1 MSVRTPVHEK
11 LRHHNIIIHGVKEEQ
26 SGDMQSDTDFMKG
39 LFDILGINAVNYEKI
54 ARLGQPFP
62 DKSRPIKVTMKRIE
76 DKTLFFSRLPNLK
89 NADELFRRIHVTE
102 DYSVGER
109 SAIKNKVEQFAK
121 RNQYEKDES
130 VVWKVRGTPKNG
142 LRLVKFTKLTNQ

>member
-1 MSVRTPVHEK
+1 MTVRTPVHEK
-11 LRHHNIIIHGVKEEQ
+11 LRHYNVIIHGVKEKQ

-39 LFDILGINAVNYEKI
+39 FFDVLGINAVKYENI
-54 ARLGQPFP
+54 TRLGQPSP

-76 DKTLFFSRLPNLK
+76 DKTLLFSRLPNLK
-89 NADELFRRIHVTE
+89 NADEFRRIHVTE
-102 DYSVGER
+102 DYSVDER
-109 SAIKNKVEQFAK
+109 SAIRKKVEQAAK
-121 RNQYEKDES
+121 KNRYEKDES

>member
-1 MSVRTPVHEK
+1 MIETY
-11 LRHHNIIIHGVKEEQ
+11 IG
-26 SGDMQSDTDFMKG
+26 G
-39 LFDILGINAVNYEKI
+39 LLLLIYL
-54 ARLGQPFP
+54 
-62 DKSRPIKVTMKRIE
+62 E

-102 DYSVGER
+102 DYSVDER
-109 SAIKNKVEQFAK
+109 SAIKKKVEQAAK